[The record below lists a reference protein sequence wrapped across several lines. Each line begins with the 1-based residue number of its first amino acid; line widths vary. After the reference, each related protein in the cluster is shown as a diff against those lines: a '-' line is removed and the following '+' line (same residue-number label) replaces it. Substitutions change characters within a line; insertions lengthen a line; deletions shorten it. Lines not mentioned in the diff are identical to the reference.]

1 MRYLFSFYSDAARI
15 ALQSILAHKLRAFLT
30 LIGIIIGVASVVV
43 VGAAISGL
51 NTYVVEKVSKVLGTN
66 HFMIAR
72 MVSQGELSEEDL
84 ERMNHRNKQL
94 KWADMEW
101 LQQYCET
108 CTAVG
113 AEAGRGTK
121 FEQNGMTFFGGIIF
135 GVTANM
141 AEIEDKTMTDGRFIQ
156 PEEVSHGKL
165 VVVLGADIKDK
176 FYPDIDPLGK
186 EFKVAGLPMRVVGVE
201 ERRGPIFGDLIDKHV
216 YIPLTTFQ
224 RLYGRNLDLQIHGKG
239 QRRETFQ
246 LTIEDA
252 RRALRNYH
260 ELIGSEEDDFGLV
273 NTEALGSQIDQFTG
287 AIALVVTPITLI
299 ALVVGGIVVM
309 NIMLVSVTERTFEI
323 GLRKALGARRKQ
335 VLLQFLIESSMLC
348 ALGGVLGL
356 LAAAG
361 ISWAVT
367 VLTPITMTI
376 TIGYIV
382 VAPIL
387 TGLRAN
393 IVKMVEEYGTNN
405 IYAFHL
411 TTGPQ
416 VGERDQSERARK
428 PLTPEDAEAIAEQA
442 SAVEA
447 MALESTNIGCGGCG
461 FDDTIKINGRTY
473 RRGNTQGVTANHA
486 DIHNASL
493 KEGRVNSE
501 QDDRNRRNVMVIG
514 VNAAEALFPDQSGGI
529 VGTRV
534 RMGSYVWEIIGVLAK
549 RQTTVFGEN
558 EEDNAVFVPFRTGVI
573 GVLAAIGISKLVGFL
588 IPILPASIPL
598 WAVIAGLTVS
608 VAIGLIFGVWPARK
622 AARLDP
628 IECLRY
634 E

>member
-1 MRYLFSFYSDAARI
+1 MRYFYSVYADSARI

-51 NTYVVEKVSKVLGTN
+51 NTYVVDKMSKMLGTN

-72 MVSQGELSEEDL
+72 MASQGQLSEEDL
-84 ERMNHRNKQL
+84 ERMNHRNKEL

-101 LQQYCET
+101 LQQYCGT

-113 AEAGRGTK
+113 ATMAQGTK

-141 AEIEDKTMTDGRFIQ
+141 AEIEDKTMSDGRFIQ

-176 FYPDIDPLGK
+176 FYPDIDPIGK
-186 EFKVAGLPMRVVGVE
+186 DFKVAGLPMRVIGVE
-201 ERRGPIFGDLIDKHV
+201 ERRGPMFGNLIDKHV

-224 RLYGRNLDLQIHGKG
+224 RIYGRNLDLQIHGKG
-239 QRRETFQ
+239 KQRSTFAA
-246 LTIEDA
+246 TIEDA
-252 RRALRNYH
+252 RTALRNYH

-335 VLLQFLIESSMLC
+335 ILSQFLIESSMLC

-361 ISWAVT
+361 VSWGVT

-376 TIGYIV
+376 TAGYIV
-382 VAPIL
+382 LALAVSTVVGMVA
-387 TGLRAN
+387 G
-393 IVKMVEEYGTNN
+393 
-405 IYAFHL
+405 IYPAF
-411 TTGPQ
+411 
-416 VGERDQSERARK
+416 K
-428 PLTPEDAEAIAEQA
+428 A
-442 SAVEA
+442 S
-447 MALESTNIGCGGCG
+447 
-461 FDDTIKINGRTY
+461 
-473 RRGNTQGVTANHA
+473 
-486 DIHNASL
+486 
-493 KEGRVNSE
+493 
-501 QDDRNRRNVMVIG
+501 
-514 VNAAEALFPDQSGGI
+514 
-529 VGTRV
+529 
-534 RMGSYVWEIIGVLAK
+534 
-549 RQTTVFGEN
+549 
-558 EEDNAVFVPFRTGVI
+558 
-573 GVLAAIGISKLVGFL
+573 
-588 IPILPASIPL
+588 
-598 WAVIAGLTVS
+598 
-608 VAIGLIFGVWPARK
+608 
-622 AARLDP
+622 RLDP
-628 IECLRY
+628 IIALTRT
-634 E
+634 